1 MILLEII
8 KFLVAIIVIAFLLVV
23 LIAIIIGT
31 WETYQK
37 HEQKNQEE
45 KG

>member
-8 KFLVAIIVIAFLLVV
+8 KFLAAMIVIASLLVV
-23 LIAIIIGT
+23 LIAIIIGA
-31 WETYQK
+31 WETYRK

-45 KG
+45 ES